1 MGDSEMMGED
11 WIRDYLLSLREG
23 DEILVNDRN
32 QTWTLMQRD
41 WDDHESGY
49 WRYRFAGSGT
59 HYEGIVPPDGSVNSF
74 TSDGG
79 KDVLITS
86 IRTPDGEKPEIIC
99 DTSVNEWMDEPDID
113 LDDA

>member
-1 MGDSEMMGED
+1 MGDSEVMSEE

-23 DEILVNDRN
+23 DTILVNDRD
-32 QTWTLMQRD
+32 QPWTLVQRY

-49 WRYRFAGSGT
+49 WRYRFAGSNT
-59 HYEGIVPPDGSVNSF
+59 HYEGIVPPDDSVNSF

-86 IRTPDGEKPEIIC
+86 IRTPCGKKPKLIS
-99 DTSVNEWMDEPDID
+99 DTSVDEWIDEPDID
-113 LDDA
+113 MNDA